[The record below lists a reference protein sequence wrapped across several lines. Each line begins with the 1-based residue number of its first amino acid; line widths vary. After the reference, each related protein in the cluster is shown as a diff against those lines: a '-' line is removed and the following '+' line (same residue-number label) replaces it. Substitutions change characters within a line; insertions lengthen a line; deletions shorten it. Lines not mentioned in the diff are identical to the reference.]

1 MSSFFGLPPVWIVNS
16 HDFWSVMMC
25 NIFMLAIQGKKF
37 DRRNWC
43 YWKMCAFWY
52 PKSIYLFTHLLIFW
66 RGPATLIPLQ
76 IHCMLSIEK
85 VLEGNCTQI
94 TKTITSLETGNKHE
108 KRLTHNNLNIL
119 KYPKL
124 VSLNIKFLSNKVQNE
139 FLNLCPPN
147 LN

>member
-25 NIFMLAIQGKKF
+25 NIFMLAIQGNLTGEIGAIEKCVLF
-37 DRRNWC
+37 DIQ
-43 YWKMCAFWY
+43 KVF
-52 PKSIYLFTHLLIFW
+52 IYLLTLIFW

-76 IHCMLSIEK
+76 IHRMLSIEK